1 MTRPQGARPRASRTA
16 SDRKDNQMF
25 VVMSVTATDAE
36 IITVKNHILAE
47 GLTPYEHRGAERL
60 VVAGV
65 GGIGGGK
72 SSVEGRLWG
81 LPGVEVVKPISR
93 PLMGPS

>member
-1 MTRPQGARPRASRTA
+1 
-16 SDRKDNQMF
+16 MF

-72 SSVEGRLWG
+72 SSVDRF
-81 LPGVEVVKPISR
+81 R
-93 PLMGPS
+93 